1 MNKRQ
6 TKMLMVL
13 VLSCALLLS
22 SIYKGYSVTYEEV
35 IHSSN
40 ETNTNANSNYDGMDL
55 TDIECCGEIDD
66 DIERLVFPLVSDTD
80 NFASKY
86 DPRDSGI
93 ITSIKNQGPFG
104 LCWMYTSTALV
115 ETFVSKNYGSLFDIS
130 ELHGGVC
137 KSNILDKYNVGVGYN
152 NREYYSG
159 GHFSLAAQYFT
170 NWNEPVY
177 SNYKWNSI
185 IDESLYPQDN
195 FINLKDGKP
204 VKKENSEIE
213 IDDSFENSK
222 SLFNVTDM
230 GYIAND
236 EISLKNAI
244 EAYGSVYV
252 KTSLPASVLAT
263 DHNNDIAKYS
273 SKIDLGHAV
282 ALIGWDDNYS
292 RFNFRSDLQPE
303 NDGAWL
309 AKNSWGSNDS
319 NTGFVWISY
328 EDASTKFKNTAY
340 VVTGVQRADDSE
352 HMLSYDFISM
362 GDKNKYVN
370 SKVVFSNVFEIEN
383 FYDEYEEI
391 NKVLFYLKCQD
402 CAYNIKITQ
411 IEDTLPNDISDLP
424 ILSSGR
430 YNGEGY
436 LTEKLNYP
444 YKFIS
449 NNKCAVFL
457 EVIPN
462 SPSSKVYLP
471 CEHIRSF
478 INRGESLYCIDP
490 INGSIQW
497 RDVLDE
503 NDYNKSGSF
512 CIRPVLKKENNNHY
526 VEIKDNVIIDT
537 KKDNEIEYNSD
548 SYLFNI
554 HTSANILRENRDY
567 IRLDNKIIFK
577 SSYLQSLKGKY
588 TEIILDFNND
598 MSRTVIVNPKAKIT
612 GVQVTGKY
620 VVGKELTVDVEAD
633 LIKENYDIEYQW
645 QSSPNGTDWY
655 DINHAN
661 EKQYILTNNELLRYI
676 RVVIKSANKYG
687 NVEYPSSAT
696 SKSSITKCVVLGD
709 ADLDGYV
716 NIDDA
721 TNIQKYLV
729 SLEEFNIEQKV
740 AADVNED
747 GNIAIDDA
755 TAIQKMIVQEI

>member
-6 TKMLMVL
+6 IKILMAL
-13 VLSCALLLS
+13 FLSCILLLS
-22 SIYKGYSVTYEEV
+22 SIYTVCSVTYEDS
-35 IHSSN
+35 IYSSN
-40 ETNTNANSNYDGMDL
+40 RTNTNENNNDGTVL
-55 TDIECCGEIDD
+55 SDIECCGEIDD

-86 DPRDSGI
+86 DPRSSGI
-93 ITSIKNQGPFG
+93 ITSIKDQGQFG
-104 LCWMYTSTALV
+104 LCWMYTASALA
-115 ETFVSKNYGSLFDIS
+115 ETFVSKNYGSLFYIS

-137 KSNILDKYNVGVGYN
+137 CSNILDKYNGDAGYN
-152 NREYYSG
+152 SREYYSG
-159 GHFSLAAQYFT
+159 GNFPLAAQYFT

-177 SNYKWNSI
+177 NYYKWNSI
-185 IDESLYPQDN
+185 IDESLCTKED
-195 FINLKDGKP
+195 FIKIIDGRP
-204 VKKENSEIE
+204 MKKESSEVE
-213 IDDSFENSK
+213 IDDKFQNSK
-222 SLFNVTDM
+222 PLFNVTDM

-244 EAYGSVYV
+244 ESYGAVYI
-252 KTSLPASVLAT
+252 KTSLPASALST
-263 DHNNDIAKYS
+263 DINNDRAKYS
-273 SKIDLGHAV
+273 TSIEFGHAV
-282 ALIGWDDNYS
+282 TLVGWDDNYS
-292 RFNFRSDLQPE
+292 RFNFRSDLRPE
-303 NDGAWL
+303 HNGAWL
-309 AKNSWGSNDS
+309 AKNSWGSSDS

-328 EDASTKFKNTAY
+328 EDASIKLKNTAY

-352 HMLSYDFISM
+352 HMLSYDFISL
-362 GDKNKYVN
+362 GNKNKFVN
-370 SKVVFSNVFEIEN
+370 SKVVFTNVFEIEN

-444 YKFIS
+444 YKFTS

-471 CEHIRSF
+471 CEHARPF

-497 RDVLDE
+497 RDVVDKNE
-503 NDYNKSGSF
+503 YNKSGSF
-512 CIRPVLKKENNNHY
+512 CIRPVLKRESNNHY
-526 VEIKDNVIIDT
+526 AEINNNVIIDT
-537 KKDNEIEYNSD
+537 TIDNEIYYDSD

-554 HTSANILRENRDY
+554 HTSGNILRENRDY
-567 IRLDNKIIFK
+567 IRFGNEIIFK
-577 SSYLQSLKGKY
+577 TSYLQSLKGKY
-588 TEIILDFNND
+588 TEIFLEFNNN
-598 MSRTVIVNPKAKIT
+598 MSRTVVVNPKAKII
-612 GVQVTGKY
+612 GVQISGNC
-620 VVGKELTVDVEAD
+620 VVGKKLTASVETD
-633 LIKENYDIEYQW
+633 LIKEIYDIEYQW

-655 DINHAN
+655 DINQAN
-661 EKQYILTNNELLRYI
+661 EDQYVLTNNELLRYI

-709 ADLDGYV
+709 TDLEGYV

-729 SLEEFNIEQKV
+729 SLEEFNIEQKI

-747 GNIAIDDA
+747 GNVAIDDA